1 MSDARSDA
9 PEKRFREMTDFTNM
23 TKKQL
28 LALETVQLIKGRHE
42 MTKDELVARL
52 TAATQPVETQPVVSK
67 ITPHVVPAPTLD
79 DDKLAEI
86 GVQIIDQAQ
95 KKVKAWVNKSGNI
108 PWRKKHYMVDETVF
122 ADRVATGEVGK
133 APNQVQ
139 LILRGMIEMG
149 FTTAD
154 RSRIGKDIIDA
165 LKQAGKLNTTIPS
178 ASLFAYYRKVMEG
191 LGVVHVTGSMI
202 AAAKGYDPTVG
213 GADVDGNSDD
223 GDEEGEE

>member
-1 MSDARSDA
+1 
-9 PEKRFREMTDFTNM
+9 MTDFTNM

-52 TAATQPVETQPVVSK
+52 TAATETTAEIAASNPDIQIV
-67 ITPHVVPAPTLD
+67 D
-79 DDKLAEI
+79 DAKLAEI

-95 KKVKAWVNKSGNI
+95 AKVKAWVNKSGNI
-108 PWRKKHYMVDETVF
+108 PWRKKPYMIDEETF
-122 ADRVATGEVGK
+122 TDRVATGEVSK

-149 FTTAD
+149 FTSPD
-154 RSRIGKDIIDA
+154 RARIGKDIIDA

-178 ASLFAYYRKVMEG
+178 ASLFAYYRRAMEE
-191 LGVVHVTGSMI
+191 LGVVHCTSMMI
-202 AAAKGYDPTVG
+202 AVANGYDPTVG
-213 GADVDGNSDD
+213 GDIDE
-223 GDEEGEE
+223 EEGEE

>member
-52 TAATQPVETQPVVSK
+52 TAATQPTEAQPVVSK
-67 ITPHVVPAPTLD
+67 IIPHVAPTTLS

-86 GVQIIDQAQ
+86 GVQIVNQAE

-108 PWRKKHYMVDETVF
+108 PWRKKPYMIDEETF
-122 ADRVATGEVGK
+122 TDRVATGEVAK

-149 FTTAD
+149 FTSPD
-154 RSRIGKDIIDA
+154 RARIGKDIIDA

-178 ASLFAYYRKVMEG
+178 ASLFAYYRRAMEE
-191 LGVVHVTGSMI
+191 LGVVHCTSMMV
-202 AAAKGYDPTVG
+202 AVANGYDPTVG
-213 GADVDGNSDD
+213 GDIDQ
-223 GDEEGEE
+223 EEGEE

>member
-1 MSDARSDA
+1 
-9 PEKRFREMTDFTNM
+9 MTDFTNM

-28 LALETVQLIKGRHE
+28 LALETAQLIKGRHE

-52 TAATQPVETQPVVSK
+52 TAAFQIVDEVLEDPKAHIS
-67 ITPHVVPAPTLD
+67 D
-79 DDKLAEI
+79 DQLAEI
-86 GVQIIDQAQ
+86 GVQIVDQAQ

-108 PWRKKHYMVDETVF
+108 PWRKKPYMIDEETF
-122 ADRVATGEVGK
+122 TDRVATGEVAK

-149 FTTAD
+149 FTSPD
-154 RSRIGKDIIDA
+154 RARIGKDIIDA

-178 ASLFAYYRKVMEG
+178 ASLFAYYRRAMEE
-191 LGVVHVTGSMI
+191 LGVVHCTSMMV
-202 AAAKGYDPTVG
+202 AVANGYDPTVG

-223 GDEEGEE
+223 GEEGEE